1 MRKYNIS
8 YEPEQDDLFLYNPI
22 AKSKGSVEFG
32 DLVLDYNYKKELVGI
47 QMLHASKFLSDFIE
61 MQENKIK
68 SFLKEVTACAVETRT
83 KNNMLIIKIHFIGKE
98 KEITP
103 VISIPSLTTSSPAL
117 AYGRSGL

>member
-1 MRKYNIS
+1 MRKYNMS
-8 YEPEQDDLFLYNPI
+8 YDKEQDDLFLYNPI

-61 MQENKIK
+61 MQDDKIK
-68 SFLKEVTACAVETRT
+68 KFLQEVTACAVETRA
-83 KNNMLIIKIHFIGKE
+83 KNNMLIIKIHFISKE

-117 AYGRSGL
+117 VYG